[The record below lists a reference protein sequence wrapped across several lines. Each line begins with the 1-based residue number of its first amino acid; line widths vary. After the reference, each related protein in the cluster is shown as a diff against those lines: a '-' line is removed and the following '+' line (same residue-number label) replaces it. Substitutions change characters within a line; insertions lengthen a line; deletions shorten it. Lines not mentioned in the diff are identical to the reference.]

1 MQFTVYEY
9 RRESAYTMFVDV
21 QSDIVET
28 AERRMVIPLVEARH
42 FSAKVSPAL
51 FPVIQ
56 VSGIDYR
63 LLTTELASVNTR
75 FFGEVLGD
83 ASPDAEAIKNA
94 LNLMFWGG

>member
-28 AERRMVIPLVEARH
+28 PERRMVIPLVEARH

-63 LLTTELASVNTR
+63 LLTTELASVNVR

-83 ASPDAEAIKNA
+83 VSPDAEAIKNA
-94 LNLMFWGG
+94 LNLMFWGV